1 MSKTKKSKLKKVLLI
16 ISIFIIVLFL
26 SCVAFVTIVYNKYDL
41 DINKLT
47 SLNNGVRVYS
57 ASGQDNT
64 LYNTNRSIITIDTLP
79 EYVKNAFIDT
89 EDKRFYSHNGYDIK
103 RIIKAGFVNMTTNSK
118 SQGASTISQQLIK
131 NALLSNEKTYSRK
144 IKEIV
149 LSIKME
155 KNFTKDEILEMYLN
169 TIYFGSN
176 AYGIEN
182 ASKVYFNKSAN
193 DLTINEAC
201 CLAGLIKSPNTYS
214 PKTNYE
220 KSVNRKNLVAN
231 AMYEAGHITEDEYN
245 EVVSSG
251 IKVAENIDYDHSFEE
266 EAIYEACRLL
276 NISERELINKKYQIY
291 TFKDDVLQQEII
303 KINNENI
310 STSEKTY
317 DTPLDSV
324 SVIASNDGKVL
335 AYYANSY
342 YNLHN
347 MKRQP
352 ASTFKPLAVYL
363 PCIIHNIL
371 TPATTILDEEI
382 NYNGFSPKNADNKYH
397 GYVSVRD
404 AVSQS
409 LNIPAVKALEYLGY
423 QKSKSC
429 LNDFGIDIENSDLN
443 LSLALGSLKNGVSLL
458 SLVSAYSTIA
468 NLGNYYGVNFV
479 DKILDENGKVIY
491 SYQDSSERVFDEKDC
506 FLMTDMLKDTAKTG
520 TAKRLNSLNMPVA
533 SKTGTASYN
542 GNNTDLYNVSYTTE
556 HTILTWIADL
566 HDNTL
571 PQQIHSS
578 IEPTQIN
585 KEILQSLY
593 ANKSVKDFKKPDG
606 VEKYP
611 YDLIELEENHILS
624 APAHDLERYIA
635 YDYFKTDNAP
645 IAINF
650 DQKLDMTINLD
661 KSGAIINFKARKNK
675 TYNLYKIV
683 NGNETLLRTIKE
695 QSGDVN
701 IVDSNIFK
709 DDQIE
714 YYILDNQNNR
724 SNSIEI
730 RPKDYIMNYL
740 NSQIIS
746 GKKKWYV

>member
-1 MSKTKKSKLKKVLLI
+1 MSKTKKSQLKKALLI
-16 ISIFIIVLFL
+16 ISIFIIILFL
-26 SCVAFVTIVYNKYDL
+26 SCIAFVTIVYNKYDL

-64 LYNTNRSIITIDTLP
+64 LYNTNRSIITIDSLP

-103 RIIKAGFVNMTTNSK
+103 RIIKASFVNMTTNSK

-144 IKEIV
+144 VKEIV

-155 KNFTKDEILEMYLN
+155 KMFTKDEILEMYLN

-182 ASKVYFNKSAN
+182 ASKIYFNKSAT

-220 KSVNRKNLVAN
+220 NALKRKNIVAR
-231 AMYEAGHITEDEYN
+231 AMFDAGHITQDEYN
-245 EVVSSG
+245 EVASSG
-251 IKVAENIDYDHSFEE
+251 IDVAEYNDYDHSFEE

-276 NISERELINKKYQIY
+276 NISERDLINKKYQIY
-291 TFKDDVLQQEII
+291 TFKDDDLQQELI

-310 STSEKTY
+310 ETCEKTY

-324 SVIASNDGKVL
+324 SIVASNDGKVL

-342 YNLHN
+342 YSLHN

-352 ASTFKPLAVYL
+352 ASTLKPLAVYF

-382 NYNGFSPKNADNKYH
+382 DYNGFSPKNADNKFH

-423 QKSKSC
+423 QKSRAC
-429 LNDFGIDIENSDLN
+429 LNDFGINIDTSDMN
-443 LSLALGSLKNGVSLL
+443 LSLALGSLKDGVSLL

-468 NLGNYYGVNFV
+468 NQGKYYGMNFV
-479 DKILDENGKVIY
+479 DKILDENGNVIY
-491 SYQDSSERVFDEKDC
+491 SYQDLNERVFDKRDC

-520 TAKRLNSLNMPVA
+520 TAKRLNSLDLPIA

-542 GNNTDLYNVSYTTE
+542 GNNTDLYNIAYTTE

-566 HDNTL
+566 HDNIL
-571 PQQIHSS
+571 PSMMHSS
-578 IEPTQIN
+578 AEPTQIN
-585 KEILQSLY
+585 KEILQALY
-593 ANKSVKDFKKPDG
+593 KNTCVADFKKPDG

-611 YDLIELEENHILS
+611 YDIVELEENHILVS
-624 APAHDLERYIA
+624 PTQDLDRFIA

-645 IAINF
+645 IQNNN
-650 DQKLDMTINLD
+650 DQKFDMTINLD
-661 KSGAIINFKARKNK
+661 KSGANINFKAKKNK
-675 TYNLYKIV
+675 IYNIYKIV
-683 NGNETLLRTIKE
+683 DEDEILLKTIKE
-695 QSGDVN
+695 QSGDIN
-701 IVDSNIFK
+701 ILDADIFK
-709 DDQIE
+709 DEEIE
-714 YYILDNQNNR
+714 YFVIDNQDHK
-724 SNSIEI
+724 SDVVKI

>member
-1 MSKTKKSKLKKVLLI
+1 MSRIKKSKLKKILLI
-16 ISIFIIVLFL
+16 ISIFIIILFL
-26 SCVAFVTIVYNKYDL
+26 SCIAFVTIVYNKYDL
-41 DINKLT
+41 DVNKLT

-64 LYNTNRSIITIDTLP
+64 LYNTNRSIITLDTLP

-103 RIIKAGFVNMTTNSK
+103 RIIKASFVNMATNSK

-144 IKEIV
+144 VKEIV

-155 KNFTKDEILEMYLN
+155 KMFTKDEILEMYLN

-182 ASKVYFNKSAN
+182 ASKVYFNKSAI

-214 PKTNYE
+214 PKTNYNNAL
-220 KSVNRKNLVAN
+220 KRKNVVAR
-231 AMYEAGHITEDEYN
+231 AMFEAGHMTHDEYN
-245 EVVSSG
+245 EVIASG
-251 IKVAENIDYDHSFEE
+251 IDVAEYNDYDHSFEE

-276 NISERELINKKYQIY
+276 NISERDLINKKYQIY
-291 TFKDDVLQQEII
+291 TFKDDDLQQELI

-310 STSEKTY
+310 NTCEKTY
-317 DTPLDSV
+317 DTSLDSV
-324 SVIASNDGKVL
+324 SIIASNDGKVL

-342 YNLHN
+342 YNLHK

-371 TPATTILDEEI
+371 TPATPILDEKI
-382 NYNGFSPKNADNKYH
+382 DYNGFSPKNADNKYH
-397 GYVSVRD
+397 GYVSARE

-423 QKSKSC
+423 QKSRAC
-429 LNDFGIDIENSDLN
+429 LNAFGIDIDATDLN
-443 LSLALGSLKNGVSLL
+443 LSLALGSLKKGVSLL

-468 NLGNYYGVNFV
+468 NLGKYYGMNFV
-479 DKILDENGKVIY
+479 DKILDENGNIIY
-491 SYQDSSERVFDEKDC
+491 SYQDLNERVFDEKDC
-506 FLMTDMLKDTAKTG
+506 FLMTDMLKDTVKIG
-520 TAKRLNSLNMPVA
+520 TAKRLNSLDLPIA

-542 GNNTDLYNVSYTTE
+542 GDNTDLYNIAYTTE

-566 HDNTL
+566 DNNIL
-571 PQQIHSS
+571 PSMMHSS

-585 KEILQSLY
+585 KEILYALY
-593 ANKSVKDFKKPDG
+593 KNTGVADFKKPDG

-611 YDLIELEENHILS
+611 YDIVELEENHILVS
-624 APAHDLERYIA
+624 PTQALDRFIA

-645 IAINF
+645 IQNNYDQMF
-650 DQKLDMTINLD
+650 DMNINLD
-661 KSGAIINFKARKNK
+661 KTGANINFKAKKNRI
-675 TYNLYKIV
+675 YNIYKIV
-683 NGNETLLRTIKE
+683 DENEVLLKTIKE
-695 QSGDVN
+695 QSGDIN
-701 IVDSNIFK
+701 ILDADIFK
-709 DDQIE
+709 DEEIE
-714 YYILDNQNNR
+714 YFIKDNQDHK
-724 SNSIEI
+724 SDVVKI
-730 RPKDYIMNYL
+730 RPKDYLINYL